1 MKEGQDPECSQRG
14 KGCEEGPGRAGG
26 QSLQLSL
33 QDQGAEVEGHVGGGG
48 CAPPSSGG
56 HGQDLGGCDPA
67 VRAAVPTQPPTP
79 SSQPHFL
86 SPSPSLRMREF
97 EGLPSLSLAPTL
109 GPSSLPPPPPPIYRL
124 PGLWQAPVLCC
135 VGAKGGLR
143 EEVLPHSGVHGPW
156 RPPPGLRRREQGTG
170 SERQAAG
177 PSHWPAQRWLALHD
191 VRRLWEGAG
200 RSACPRR
207 PGTER

>member
-1 MKEGQDPECSQRG
+1 MELA
-14 KGCEEGPGRAGG
+14 RATRSHERSSG
-26 QSLQLSL
+26 LKNT
-33 QDQGAEVEGHVGGGG
+33 
-48 CAPPSSGG
+48 PSSCTEDHQWRVRLRYMTALSQPTAVLPVPPNPSCG
-56 HGQDLGGCDPA
+56 HGIDLGGCDPA

-109 GPSSLPPPPPPIYRL
+109 GPSSLPPPPIYRL